1 MTTPINTQKN
11 PGDTPTDQL
20 VIEIVSC
27 WDLPAEDLLSSD
39 PYVKVK
45 LQGHRDYVHETKH
58 IASSLNPI
66 WDVKTGNLFTVQRKV
81 VQSAGKVIF
90 KVKEHDRVSIKNE
103 TLGSAE
109 VDADTLLNA
118 KGERMEFDLTR
129 LKQGLPGVGGKSLQ
143 TKGRIVIRCREAT
156 QYDVR
161 FVEELVKGTDSAD
174 LQAFSSA
181 DSKLTKTSGG
191 TGVTNV
197 GKMINRCDAP
207 RPRLRDVDGLC
218 C

>member
-1 MTTPINTQKN
+1 MSADGIFRPKTCSTRTVINA
-11 PGDTPTDQL
+11 TPTDKL

-39 PYVKVK
+39 PYIKVK
-45 LQGHRDYVHETKH
+45 LQGHREYVHETKH

-66 WDVKTGNLFTVQRKV
+66 WDVKTGILFTVHTSA

-118 KGERMEFDLTR
+118 KGERM
-129 LKQGLPGVGGKSLQ
+129 
-143 TKGRIVIRCREAT
+143 
-156 QYDVR
+156 
-161 FVEELVKGTDSAD
+161 
-174 LQAFSSA
+174 
-181 DSKLTKTSGG
+181 
-191 TGVTNV
+191 
-197 GKMINRCDAP
+197 
-207 RPRLRDVDGLC
+207 
-218 C
+218 